1 MGWLKVLKEN
11 KEEKFSW
18 NPDSEDETEAAR
30 KRFNHYMKQGF
41 IACKMVEQGKRGV
54 QVSEF
59 DPAAEEIFMLALA
72 DGG

>member
-1 MGWLKVLKEN
+1 MGWLKILQEN
-11 KEEKFSW
+11 KEEKIFW
-18 NPDSEDETEAAR
+18 NPDSEDETEAVR
-30 KRFNHYMKQGF
+30 KRFNHYIKQGF

-59 DPAAEEIFMLALA
+59 DPEAEEIFMLALA

>member
-1 MGWLKVLKEN
+1 MGWLKVLKESR
-11 KEEKFSW
+11 EEKFFW

-30 KRFNHYMKQGF
+30 KKFNDYMKQGF
-41 IACKMVEQGKRGV
+41 IACKMVEQGEKGV

-59 DPAAEEIFMLALA
+59 DPEAEEIFMLALA